1 MASTATVIV
10 NGPTTS
16 EIRINSMDRYPNG
29 VPPAASSNQTT
40 STDIT
45 YSVPGLANMQT
56 CQVNI
61 AFSAGWWNQVGSS
74 AISAAFYTNIINLV
88 DYTAGRT
95 YLVTIPEQT
104 NTLAT
109 VINSYLAKYVM
120 ASGFGGSFVGNPS
133 SIIIG
138 VNSTAP
144 PYYDPIS
151 APGNSWWQWYDNR
164 SSSNRN
170 SLGWSRVTTAPDGTN
185 ISNRRQLFDLLG
197 LAAHVPSVAIT
208 STSPAQE
215 SSGYTTC
222 TFTQG
227 SIFQVYPP
235 IRYVDII
242 SPQLTP
248 FANDINSCTTASS
261 NYVTRMFNFALA
273 NTLNTNRVLKVAPGS
288 TTLQLKMVDDQGNPI
303 PTNWPVPAPYQGAL
317 IAGVGI
323 QNTTTSN
330 LTFSGISNA
339 NVTFPTG
346 TQVNILS
353 VSAAPSGWN
362 PGVYQVQSSTSNTVV
377 IPYTCASVSQISNAA
392 STFTIIPVWLTTKA
406 GNQNGPEYY
415 CTLASIARTTTA

>member
-1 MASTATVIV
+1 MASSATVIV

-16 EIRINSMDRYPNG
+16 GILINSMDRYPNG

-40 STDIT
+40 ATDIT
-45 YSVPGLANMQT
+45 YSVPGLANMST
-56 CQVNI
+56 CQVGNNS
-61 AFSAGWWNQVGSS
+61 FSSGWWNQVNQS

-88 DYTAGRT
+88 DYTAGKT
-95 YLVTIPEQT
+95 YLITIPET
-104 NTLAT
+104 NYTISQILT
-109 VINSYLAKYVM
+109 NFLAKYVM
-120 ASGFGGSFVGNPS
+120 ASGFGGSFIGNPS
-133 SIIIG
+133 SIIIS
-138 VNSTAP
+138 VNGGSA
-144 PYYDPIS
+144 PYYDPVS
-151 APGNSWWQWYDNR
+151 APTSQWWQWYDNR
-164 SSSNRN
+164 SSNRN
-170 SLGWSRVTTAPDGTN
+170 SLGWSRVTTAPDGTD
-185 ISNRRQLFDLLG
+185 ISKRRQLFDLLA

-227 SIFQVYPP
+227 NVFQVYPP

-261 NYVTRMFNFALA
+261 NYVTRMFNFALGNIL
-273 NTLNTNRVLKVAPGS
+273 NTLRVLKVAPGS

-303 PTNWPVPAPYQGAL
+303 PTNFSVPAPYQGAL

-392 STFTIIPVWLTTKA
+392 STFTIIPVWLTSKA

-415 CTLASIARTTTA
+415 FTLTGISRTTLA